1 MSGSFYALNSKYN
14 SLLAILDDIQGDAS
28 PQGLASVLDVSDDG
42 GNLNM
47 TNVNTLTVDTINYQ
61 TLNPPVP
68 AHIGNISQVLA
79 VGNDATNQ
87 SIVNMGS
94 VVLKNG
100 GGGVITFADGTTQ
113 STAFTGTATTPDLT
127 AVLAV
132 GSNANGSIITNIQG
146 LSTGGANPLSLAS
159 FNQQDI
165 NLVAYPSGVA
175 DSGSVVISTAPTGG
189 SQQAWS
195 FNGDNTVDLPT
206 NSSLDFG
213 GGSTI
218 KEDGDLEIEGG
229 SGNVVIVGDLQLEA
243 GGGGGLFF
251 QDGTEQTT
259 AFTGAVVPPLNSVLL
274 AGNTAGG
281 QSITALNDV
290 GLTTINGSAYP
301 PVVAPDTLNAVLL
314 AGNTAGGQSITGIN
328 NIGLTTINGGVYP
341 PVVPADTLNAV
352 LLAGSTAGGQS
363 ITGINNIGLTTING
377 GVYPPVVPA
386 DTISAVLSAGSVA
399 SSQPITGLTNVG
411 TTQITFGD
419 ATVQTTAYTGTAG
432 GDQDLASVLGVG
444 ADGANIPMTSVGNMS
459 ATNWT
464 LGGVGGGSID
474 SYLTNEQTGGTLFI
488 NTQNFPFGTVQSL
501 AIDGG
506 TNGAVF
512 GVSVDMNGNF
522 IQGVPNIITNSN
534 SVVFTDDVET
544 RSGTA
549 LTLLGTNMGTASGTG
564 GIGIGVGAFNSG
576 ALANN
581 SIAIGT
587 NVAVEGTGVGSIA
600 LGNYA
605 GGKPN
610 SVAQG
615 AGAIA
620 IGTTSGSGASGV
632 AGLGQS
638 TNAVAL
644 GAGAGGA
651 GQNASAVAIGA
662 NSGMGTSNTV
672 SQGSNSICLGNNS
685 GLGYGTGGVPANS
698 LTISSMR
705 TSTTASNFL
714 TYNTTTKEVSN
725 IASINITPNTFAIGI
740 NTGVSA
746 GSDTFASGENTG
758 NNASY
763 TSYASGIN
771 SGNDTTGNQTSIGI
785 GAGNNSGQS
794 VCIGLNAG
802 IGTFNATCI
811 GNSAGSIGLG
821 FNSVAIGTNAS
832 PTNGSADSICIVGD
846 GVTVNPPNS
855 GLFISPI
862 RSAVSATNQ
871 LTYNTTTKEIQY
883 APSGGGG
890 GLTYVSTTFTSVPLS
905 WGFGGSTFTGGG
917 LVLTAGTWAIT
928 GFYSIVSGSAV
939 GGQVMNGSS
948 FYFSNGSFQYG
959 SNSTD
964 LYTTETTIN
973 TSLTKTHNI
982 SYIVTIPSTQTMIG
996 ETTIGGYSGGIG
1008 LNGSGAFY
1016 AIQLA

>member
-1 MSGSFYALNSKYN
+1 MSGSFYSLNSKYN
-14 SLLAILDDIQGDAS
+14 SLLAQLADIQGDVA

-68 AHIGNISQVLA
+68 AIIGNISQVLA

-113 STAFTGTATTPDLT
+113 STAFTGTATTPDLS

-132 GSNANGSIITNIQG
+132 GSNANASVITNLQG
-146 LSTGGANPLSLAS
+146 ISTGGANPLSLAS

-165 NLVAYPSGVA
+165 NLAAYPSGVA
-175 DSGSVVISTAPTGG
+175 DSGSVVISTAPIGG
-189 SQQAWS
+189 SQIAWS

-229 SGNVVIVGDLQLEA
+229 SGNVVVVGDLQLQA
-243 GGGGGLFF
+243 GGGGSLFF

-259 AFTGAVVPPLNSVLL
+259 AFTGAVVPPLNSVLS

-281 QSITALNDV
+281 QSITALNDVGLTTINGSAYPPVVPADTLNAVLLAGNTAGGQSITGLNNV

-314 AGNTAGGQSITGIN
+314 AGNTAGGQSITGLN
-328 NIGLTTINGGVYP
+328 NVGLTTINGSAYP
-341 PVVPADTLNAV
+341 PVVAP
-352 LLAGSTAGGQS
+352 
-363 ITGINNIGLTTING
+363 
-377 GVYPPVVPA
+377 

-399 SSQPITGLTNVG
+399 SSQPITGLSNVG

-432 GDQDLASVLGVG
+432 DQDLASVLGFG
-444 ADGANIPMTSVGNMS
+444 ADGADIPMTSVGNMS

-464 LGGVGGGSID
+464 LGGVGGASPD

-488 NTQNFPFGTVQSL
+488 KTKNFVGGTVQAL

-506 TNGAVF
+506 SNGAVF
-512 GVSVDMNGNF
+512 GVSVDMNDKF

-587 NVAVEGTGVGSIA
+587 NVAVEGTGGGSIA
-600 LGNYA
+600 IGNYA

-610 SVAQG
+610 SVAQDV
-615 AGAIA
+615 GAIA
-620 IGTTSGSGASGV
+620 IGTASGSGASGV

-638 TNAVAL
+638 INAVAL

-651 GQNASAVAIGA
+651 GQNAFAVAIGA

-672 SQGSNSICLGNNS
+672 SQGSNSICLGNYS

-705 TSTTASNFL
+705 TSTTASNLL

-725 IASINITPNTFAIGI
+725 IAGLTINANTFAIGN
-740 NTGVSA
+740 NTGVNA
-746 GSDTFASGENTG
+746 GVNTFASGFNTG
-758 NNASY
+758 NDTAYN
-763 TSYASGIN
+763 SYASGIN
-771 SGNDTTGNQTSIGI
+771 SGNNTTGNQTSIGI
-785 GAGNNSGQS
+785 ASGNNSGQS

-802 IGTFNATCI
+802 GGTYNAVCI
-811 GNSAGSIGLG
+811 GNSAGSVGLG

-846 GVTVNPPNS
+846 ATTVNPPNS

-862 RSAVSATNQ
+862 RGVALGLGVGVMKYDPVSKEVVYSTN
-871 LTYNTTTKEIQY
+871 
-883 APSGGGG
+883 
-890 GLTYVSTTFTSVPLS
+890 
-905 WGFGGSTFTGGG
+905 
-917 LVLTAGTWAIT
+917 
-928 GFYSIVSGSAV
+928 
-939 GGQVMNGSS
+939 
-948 FYFSNGSFQYG
+948 
-959 SNSTD
+959 
-964 LYTTETTIN
+964 
-973 TSLTKTHNI
+973 
-982 SYIVTIPSTQTMIG
+982 
-996 ETTIGGYSGGIG
+996 
-1008 LNGSGAFY
+1008 
-1016 AIQLA
+1016 